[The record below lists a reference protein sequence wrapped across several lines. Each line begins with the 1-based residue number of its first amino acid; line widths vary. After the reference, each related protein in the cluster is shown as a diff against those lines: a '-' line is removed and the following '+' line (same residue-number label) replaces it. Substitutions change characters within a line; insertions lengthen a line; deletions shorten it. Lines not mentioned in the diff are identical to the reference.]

1 MPYNK
6 SALHAT
12 VVGLS
17 PLYWFDWETCVCGLS
32 LYLCAGVCYF
42 CVFGTSRGNFG
53 SMCPKNSGEKLLGR
67 YVIYTTSTKTIL
79 LLYYGFDECT

>member
-42 CVFGTSRGNFG
+42 CVFGSSRGNFG
-53 SMCPKNSGEKLLGR
+53 SMCPKNIGENYWAGMSMYIEHNLQYSK
-67 YVIYTTSTKTIL
+67 
-79 LLYYGFDECT
+79 

>member
-1 MPYNK
+1 MSYNK

-53 SMCPKNSGEKLLGR
+53 SMCPKNIGENYWAGMSMYIEHNLQYSK
-67 YVIYTTSTKTIL
+67 
-79 LLYYGFDECT
+79 

>member
-1 MPYNK
+1 MLWLLAP
-6 SALHAT
+6 
-12 VVGLS
+12 LS
-17 PLYWFDWETCVCGLS
+17 PLFIDLIGKCSVCVCGLS
-32 LYLCAGVCYF
+32 LYLCAGVCYVCV

-79 LLYYGFDECT
+79 LHTMALTNVHT

>member
-53 SMCPKNSGEKLLGR
+53 SMCPKNIGENYWAGMSMYIEHNLQYSK
-67 YVIYTTSTKTIL
+67 
-79 LLYYGFDECT
+79 